1 MHLFPGQIGEV
12 VFTLLVTVL
21 VATGL
26 LIVLAVGRHWRRD
39 KRFRRLD
46 RLREIY
52 GPVIARLLAGKLG
65 YDQAFYVLN
74 AISTP
79 DRLAVLELLCL
90 EKKPSPAALPL
101 IRELCYYLGMV
112 EIWQQRLSQRADA
125 VPFRTLLAHPKT
137 LWLRLTHLGF
147 LERAKSA
154 ENLGAIRHQPSWPL
168 LVGALR
174 DPHPDVQQVAERAL
188 AAIAEPQSFGP
199 LVRRLHTAVLDP
211 GAGICPRSVK
221 AALSSFPLE
230 QAAQLLPS
238 LQHEHPEIRLLATD
252 IVRQMVRRRT
262 RHEPGLVLG
271 PEDLGPELFDLFLTT
286 LCFDESSEVR
296 ARAVSVIAQ
305 LQGPAAT
312 AALFTLLND
321 EQWFV
326 RIHAVRAMARH
337 PCLFQLTETDRCL
350 SDPHWLV
357 RQTTAKTLCLLGAPG
372 LTEIF
377 EHFLRTQDRSVRDQ
391 IAEELQRAGLI
402 PIALRRYDSHAL
414 GREARLLEQLVEQL
428 VQMGKTRYLME
439 VLANGCSENLQR
451 NFVQDFAHLGD
462 PEFQAKLRML
472 IGSRI
477 PAGKGKN
484 DGLERNPQAA

>member
-1 MHLFPGQIGEV
+1 MVLFPEKAGV
-12 VFTLLVTVL
+12 VVMILLVAVL
-21 VATGL
+21 AGTGL
-26 LIVLAVGRHWRRD
+26 LVLLAVGRRWQRD
-39 KRFRRLD
+39 DQFRRLD
-46 RLREIY
+46 HLREVY
-52 GPVIARLLAGKLG
+52 GPVIAQLVANKLA
-65 YDQAFYVLN
+65 YPEAFAILN
-74 AISTP
+74 SISTP

-90 EKKPSPAALPL
+90 EKKPSRAALPL
-101 IRELCYYLGMV
+101 IRWLCEDLGLV
-112 EIWQQRLSQRADA
+112 AFWQQHLLHRADA
-125 VPFRTLLAHPKT
+125 VPLRTLLAHPKT

-154 ENLGAIRHQPSWPL
+154 ENLGAIQHQPSWPL

-221 AALSSFPLE
+221 GALSSFPLE

-238 LQHEHPEIRLLATD
+238 LQHEHPEIRFLATD

-271 PEDLGPELFDLFLTT
+271 PEDLGQELFDLFLTT

-305 LQGPAAT
+305 LRGPAAT

-326 RIHAVRAMARH
+326 RIHAVRAMARR
-337 PCLFQLTETDRCL
+337 PCLFQLTETARCL

-372 LTEIF
+372 LIEIF

-402 PIALRRYDSHAL
+402 PIALRRYESHAL
-414 GREARLLEQLVEQL
+414 GREARLLEQL

-439 VLANGCSENLQR
+439 VLGNGCSENLQR
-451 NFVQDFAHLGD
+451 KFAQDFAHLGG
-462 PEFQAKLRML
+462 PEFQAELRML
-472 IGSRI
+472 TTS
-477 PAGKGKN
+477 P
-484 DGLERNPQAA
+484 PQAGEEALPGLVENIQAA